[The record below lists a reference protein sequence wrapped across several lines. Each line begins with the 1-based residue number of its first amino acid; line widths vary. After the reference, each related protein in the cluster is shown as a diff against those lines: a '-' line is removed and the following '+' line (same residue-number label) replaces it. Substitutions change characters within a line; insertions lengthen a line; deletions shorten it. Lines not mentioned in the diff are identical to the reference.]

1 MVTPGREHQI
11 QCCQKQSAPED
22 RLSLSSRTRWR
33 GICRSDRKYI
43 ARAIRSPV
51 RAAGTIARH
60 TRVASQSGGLRNLH
74 LGIGTGCRCVNGGN
88 NKVHMSAKIGPPL
101 LEQHDD
107 SNLPHCKILL
117 VALVFVSRYKNVK
130 ASAFGGIEQI
140 AVLISAPTFARGRAD
155 RYGPRETERAVQASP
170 DRIEPALGDIL

>member
-1 MVTPGREHQI
+1 
-11 QCCQKQSAPED
+11 
-22 RLSLSSRTRWR
+22 
-33 GICRSDRKYI
+33 
-43 ARAIRSPV
+43 
-51 RAAGTIARH
+51 
-60 TRVASQSGGLRNLH
+60 
-74 LGIGTGCRCVNGGN
+74 
-88 NKVHMSAKIGPPL
+88 MSAKIGPPL

-170 DRIEPALGDIL
+170 DRIEPALGDILGGSIKASRDKLENGFDLRAVKSLEPL